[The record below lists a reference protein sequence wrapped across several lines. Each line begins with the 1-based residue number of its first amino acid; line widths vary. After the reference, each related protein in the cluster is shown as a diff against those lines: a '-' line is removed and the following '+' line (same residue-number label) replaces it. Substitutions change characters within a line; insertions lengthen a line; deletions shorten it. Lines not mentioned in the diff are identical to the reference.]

1 MNLPSF
7 LRPFVNRTAR
17 LEREI
22 NRNLARRKAERL
34 AKFAARS
41 EASKRGWAKREGRA

>member
-7 LRPFVNRTAR
+7 LRPFVLSP

-22 NRNLARRKAERL
+22 NRNLARRKADRL
-34 AKFAARS
+34 ARYPARS
-41 EASKRGWAKREGRA
+41 EAARKGWATREGRA